1 MATQFTEQ
9 IPVPLVDPVVSAIN
23 QLFDRLIFSLQQRRI
38 HLLTALRD
46 RREEMRASQVAGQQM
61 EEELV
66 ASQRLLEVQ
75 MKHNLL
81 HSVQEKILG
90 ELENKRTE
98 LRANVPIPQELK
110 FIYHTKELEEQIDH
124 L

>member
-1 MATQFTEQ
+1 
-9 IPVPLVDPVVSAIN
+9 
-23 QLFDRLIFSLQQRRI
+23 
-38 HLLTALRD
+38 
-46 RREEMRASQVAGQQM
+46 
-61 EEELV
+61 
-66 ASQRLLEVQ
+66 

-124 L
+124 LGEIVLFVIPSSPPKPAAPPKAPICIIPDYASVEFYDPTVAVGKYGSAPGEI